1 MSSCLMALMLS
12 WGQDE
17 LLPAGTDVELWAG

>member
-1 MSSCLMALMLS
+1 MSSCLMALMLG

-17 LLPAGTDVELWAG
+17 LLPDGTDVELGAG